1 MAALGEPLVALV
13 GALILVLLLA
23 DAGPDALR
31 VTAVFLPLAA
41 IVAGLPRRY
50 WPLGVAS
57 LVAGW
62 WLAVAAARY
71 VPHVI
76 NPWPSVANTVG
87 GAAYLGTPYQGAQL
101 GAVLSVAIPALIVV
115 GLAVFP
121 TALARLRFRPMA
133 ARPAAAVRDAPRA
146 GDSPRGSVVMW
157 AGAAIL
163 AFTLVPDLRAYLHQE
178 STPLPYG
185 WDTSNIVAWQGFVG
199 MGLVPMKDFFYPYGF
214 QWLYSLRS
222 IGPLFQWLAQIA
234 MLATVAWALFRLT
247 GGRTIRVLA
256 CVLAVSLVGAWSPYL
271 WRYLPALLVPLSYGA
286 VGAATHRR
294 LTREHLIF
302 GAVCLLAA
310 LIEPDLLALG
320 LVGVVLVLAGELVA
334 GRLAWQ
340 RGGLLLR
347 GAVDLAPVLTAAA
360 VLLLVWLATG
370 TAAGNL
376 RFYTEFSSVSASSA
390 PDERLFGPASML
402 VLHPNA
408 FTAYATIPALLAVGG
423 LLWARLGPTE
433 DRSIPTILLGAAG
446 VSLTL
451 LLKSYVR
458 PISDLVLLPGLVAL
472 AWSLILL
479 WGRGSLIRAATSGA
493 AVAAMLCLLNEA
505 DGTTHYLDTA
515 ISSPVNAAR
524 SISVILDRG
533 ARARAANLEFAAQ
546 RFPGWPDTA
555 NAEFYIATVPAPPIP
570 SFAVVGDSQMTYV
583 LLHQAPPYQIDMYDA
598 GRIAEQRAMLSDLR
612 RRPPRYVIW
621 SKPFFQDGVPYSV
634 RDPLVFS
641 WLIENYVP
649 DNISAATD
657 ILRRRRPLEPIP
669 AAFWSSQ
676 LGGGVDLEYIP
687 SASDATESPR
697 CSRGPGCVRYALV
710 SGHGAAGSEVYVQ
723 VSGRGHT
730 YPVSFRV
737 RSGVL
742 VYPIRLDRLWFSA
755 LVGMTPKVTATSRGF
770 AAADVGFRSGGNLY

>member
-121 TALARLRFRPMA
+121 TALARLRFRPRA

-340 RGGLLLR
+340 RGALLLR

-423 LLWARLGPTE
+423 LLWARFGAHRGSIDPDDPARRRRRIADPAAQELCAAYQRPGPPAGARGPGVVADLALGPRLVDSCGHLGGRRRRDALPAQRGRRHDALPRHGDQLTGQCRTL
-433 DRSIPTILLGAAG
+433 DLRDPRSRSPSQGREPR
-446 VSLTL
+446 
-451 LLKSYVR
+451 VR
-458 PISDLVLLPGLVAL
+458 G
-472 AWSLILL
+472 
-479 WGRGSLIRAATSGA
+479 
-493 AVAAMLCLLNEA
+493 
-505 DGTTHYLDTA
+505 TA
-515 ISSPVNAAR
+515 ISGLARHGERRVLHRDSSRASDPVVCRRWGLADDVRTSPP
-524 SISVILDRG
+524 SPSL
-533 ARARAANLEFAAQ
+533 
-546 RFPGWPDTA
+546 PD
-555 NAEFYIATVPAPPIP
+555 
-570 SFAVVGDSQMTYV
+570 
-583 LLHQAPPYQIDMYDA
+583 
-598 GRIAEQRAMLSDLR
+598 
-612 RRPPRYVIW
+612 RYV
-621 SKPFFQDGVPYSV
+621 
-634 RDPLVFS
+634 
-641 WLIENYVP
+641 
-649 DNISAATD
+649 
-657 ILRRRRPLEPIP
+657 
-669 AAFWSSQ
+669 
-676 LGGGVDLEYIP
+676 
-687 SASDATESPR
+687 
-697 CSRGPGCVRYALV
+697 
-710 SGHGAAGSEVYVQ
+710 
-723 VSGRGHT
+723 
-730 YPVSFRV
+730 
-737 RSGVL
+737 
-742 VYPIRLDRLWFSA
+742 
-755 LVGMTPKVTATSRGF
+755 
-770 AAADVGFRSGGNLY
+770 